1 MELTVPIQV
10 ERGTFVCE
18 SKGSILNL
26 CLCSLYLH
34 VFLLVFVFTRFL
46 YLHLYCIPIQ
56 AEPDICR
63 CASHSMS
70 SIATLLPPTLPEQSL
85 DNSCNTVIARK
96 QLNVLLLPY

>member
-1 MELTVPIQV
+1 M
-10 ERGTFVCE
+10 CE

-34 VFLLVFVFTRFL
+34 VFLLVFVFTQFL

-63 CASHSMS
+63 CASPSMS
-70 SIATLLPPTLPEQSL
+70 SIAALLPPSFPEQSV
-85 DNSCNTVIARK
+85 DNSCTVGVRGK
-96 QLNVLLLPY
+96 QSNVPT